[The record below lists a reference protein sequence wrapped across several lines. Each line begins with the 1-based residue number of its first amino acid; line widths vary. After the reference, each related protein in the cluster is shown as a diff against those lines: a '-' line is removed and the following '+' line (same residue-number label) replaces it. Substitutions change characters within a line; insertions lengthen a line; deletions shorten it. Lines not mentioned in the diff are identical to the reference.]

1 MKEIGNGPPLGA
13 SRLPDAVAE
22 RVADAMF
29 ALATPSRVQ
38 ILRVLMSGSRGVG
51 DLSEA
56 MGMEQSAVSHQLR
69 ILREHGLIRVER
81 VGRSRVYRIRDE
93 HVTEFFEAVLRH
105 IEHRPEASTRFDRS
119 PGASSA

>member
-1 MKEIGNGPPLGA
+1 
-13 SRLPDAVAE
+13 LPDAVAE

-105 IEHRPEASTRFDRS
+105 IEHRPEAFPWRQLGLTEHLE
-119 PGASSA
+119 